1 MICDGVHVDLRIA
14 KLFAELLGSRL
25 VMVSDACPHA
35 GLGDGE
41 FMLGTM
47 RARVRGARA
56 TLADGTLVG
65 AVSLVD
71 AGVANLI
78 GVGVP
83 FAAAIDAATRA
94 PASVLRTRE
103 LGQIAPGAA
112 ARFAVVDRESGA
124 FVERI
129 AP

>member
-1 MICDGVHVDLRIA
+1 
-14 KLFAELLGSRL
+14 
-25 VMVSDACPHA
+25 
-35 GLGDGE
+35 
-41 FMLGTM
+41 M

-71 AGVANLI
+71 TGVENLV

-83 FAAAIDAATRA
+83 ISAAIDAATRA
-94 PASVLRTRE
+94 PAAVLRTRE
-103 LGQIAPGAA
+103 LGQILPGAA
-112 ARFAVVDRESGA
+112 ARFAVVDRASGA
-124 FVERI
+124 FMERI